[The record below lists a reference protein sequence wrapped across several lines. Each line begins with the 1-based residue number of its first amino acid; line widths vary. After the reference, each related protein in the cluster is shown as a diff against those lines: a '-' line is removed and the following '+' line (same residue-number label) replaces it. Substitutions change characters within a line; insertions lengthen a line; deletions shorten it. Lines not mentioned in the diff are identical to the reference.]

1 MLSEKTH
8 TEVLPGA
15 FSRGKVRRV
24 ETDGMGRS
32 VRSDKPR
39 DGEGETQRVKRCSEL
54 TKSLVT
60 SRPGEQFY
68 GGEGGGAGED

>member
-8 TEVLPGA
+8 TEVLAGA

-24 ETDGMGRS
+24 ETDGMGRT

-39 DGEGETQRVKRCSEL
+39 DGERKTKHVK
-54 TKSLVT
+54 
-60 SRPGEQFY
+60 
-68 GGEGGGAGED
+68 

>member
-8 TEVLPGA
+8 TKVLLGA

-39 DGEGETQRVKRCSEL
+39 DGEGETKRVK
-54 TKSLVT
+54 
-60 SRPGEQFY
+60 
-68 GGEGGGAGED
+68 